1 MTAVAQMT
9 GEPGAPARFRHEA
22 LLYAGTESF
31 LDGVL
36 PFLREGLGNDEDIY
50 VVLDEQK
57 IDVLR
62 RELGPTADRIV
73 FDDMAQVGANPA
85 RIIPAWKDFAEHRRP
100 GASIRGVGEPI
111 WASRTR
117 AELVEYQRHEALL
130 NIAFDTTEE
139 FRLLCPYDTATL
151 DAAVLAEARN
161 THPIIVEADAAR
173 SSPTFGTSRLSGRR
187 FEDPLSE
194 PADVP
199 HVLVFTGMQIQAVR
213 EFARGVAAGYGLAAE
228 RMTDLV
234 LAVNEIATNSIRHG
248 GGAGV
253 LRMWADH
260 GSLISEVADSGVID
274 EPLLGRVRPKLDQ
287 EGGHGVWLAT
297 QLCDLIQ
304 IRSYPT
310 GSAVRLHMSLQ
321 QTL

>member
-1 MTAVAQMT
+1 M
-9 GEPGAPARFRHEA
+9 
-22 LLYAGTESF
+22 
-31 LDGVL
+31 L
-36 PFLREGLGNDEDIY
+36 PFLREGLGNDEDMY
-50 VVLDEQK
+50 VVLDVHK

-62 RELGPTADRIV
+62 RELGRAADRIV
-73 FDDMAQVGANPA
+73 FGDMAQVGANPA
-85 RIIPAWKDFAEHRRP
+85 RIISAWKDFVEHRRP
-100 GASIRGVGEPI
+100 DAPIRGIGEPV
-111 WASRTR
+111 WASRTP
-117 AELVEYQRHEALL
+117 AELVECQRHEALL

-139 FRLLCPYDTATL
+139 FRLLRPYDAATL
-151 DAAVLAEARN
+151 DDAVLAEARS
-161 THPIIVEADAAR
+161 THPIIVEADATH

-187 FEDPLSE
+187 FDDPLTE
-194 PADVP
+194 PADIP

-213 EFARGVAAGYGLAAE
+213 AFARDVAAGYGLAAE
-228 RMTDLV
+228 RTTDLV
-234 LAVNEIATNSIRHG
+234 LALNEIATNSIRYG

-260 GSLISEVADSGVID
+260 GSLISEVVDSGVID

-310 GSAVRLHMSLQ
+310 GSTVRLHMSLQ
-321 QTL
+321 